1 MKKLWN
7 WVWKTSVRR
16 QLVIGVAFV
25 HLVLMTIFVTDLV
38 QRQKTFLQQRV
49 NHEALA
55 RAQILAASSKTWVLS
70 DDFVGLQEV
79 IKEFS
84 LDKHVRYVMVTDK
97 LGHILGHSDS
107 RKIGLY
113 LQDSLSISLLESDGK
128 ARMLFV
134 SDETVETAAPIKY
147 NNQLL
152 GWTRV
157 ALNTV
162 DETAHLEYVSKQG
175 LYYTLTAI
183 FIGTL
188 FAIFLS
194 RIILRQLSLLLEG
207 TNRLAKHDLS
217 TPIKIV
223 TGNEVGAVSRA
234 FNDAMEQL
242 VEKQNSLIASERY
255 NRILFEQSPIG
266 HVLTKMDGKIVDANE
281 AYAKITGR
289 TINEILS
296 LTYWDLTPEKYFP
309 SEQLQLDLLYS
320 TGQYGPYQK
329 EYIHKDGHLVPILL
343 HGLIIEKDGEKFIW
357 SSIEDITE
365 HVEAEKE
372 IAKLNADLEK
382 RVIERTAQ
390 LKEANQELEAFS
402 YSVSHDLRT
411 PLRALD
417 GFSLLLLEN
426 CSDRLDDEGKHFI
439 DIIRRNA
446 QQMAQLIDDLLTFS
460 RTGRKE
466 VAYSKIDM
474 KELFESVYNDARN
487 TSDERIIEFI
497 IHPMPEVYGDYVLL
511 KQAVLNLLSNSLKYT
526 RHKKIAKIEISG
538 SEFESEIQ
546 YVLKDNGVGFDMRF
560 VDKIFGVFQRLH
572 SAQEFEGTGVGL
584 AIVHRIILKHGGK
597 IWCEG
602 KVNEGAV
609 FTFTLPKIKDGTHP
623 N

>member
-1 MKKLWN
+1 MKNLWN
-7 WVWKTSVRR
+7 WIWKTSVRR

-38 QRQKTFLQQRV
+38 QRQKTFLHQRV
-49 NHEALA
+49 SHEALA
-55 RAQILAASSKTWVLS
+55 SAQILAASSKTWVLS

-84 LDKHVRYVMVTDK
+84 SDKHLRYVMVTDK
-97 LGHILGHSDS
+97 LGHILGHSDNS
-107 RKIGLY
+107 KIGLY
-113 LQDSLSISLLESDGK
+113 LQDSLSISLLENEAKTKVLYASDQ
-128 ARMLFV
+128 
-134 SDETVETAAPIKY
+134 TVETAAPIKF
-147 NNQLL
+147 NDQLL
-152 GWTRV
+152 GWARIV
-157 ALNTV
+157 RNTL
-162 DETAHLEYVSKQG
+162 DETAHLQYVSQQG
-175 LYYTLTAI
+175 LYYTLAAI
-183 FIGTL
+183 FVGTL

-207 TNRLAKHDLS
+207 TKRLAKHELS
-217 TPIKIV
+217 TPIKII

-234 FNDAMEQL
+234 FNDAMKQLAEQRDNL
-242 VEKQNSLIASERY
+242 RASERY
-255 NRILFEQSPIG
+255 NRVLFEQSPIG
-266 HVLTKMDGKIVDANE
+266 HALTTMDGKIVDVNE
-281 AYAKITGR
+281 AYAKITGHS
-289 TINEILS
+289 IDEILS
-296 LTYWDLTPEKYFP
+296 LTYWNLTPEKYSV
-309 SEQLQLDLLYS
+309 SEQLQLDSLYS

-329 EYIHKDGHLVPILL
+329 EYIHKDGHLVPVLL

-357 SSIEDITE
+357 SSVEDITE

-372 IAKLNADLEK
+372 IAQLNADLEK

-426 CSDRLDDEGKHFI
+426 CSDKLDDEGKHFLAT
-439 DIIRRNA
+439 IRRNA

-466 VAYSKIDM
+466 VAYSKINM
-474 KELFESVYNDARN
+474 KELFESVFNDLRN
-487 TSDERIIEFI
+487 TSDGRIVDFVV
-497 IHPMPEVYGDYVLL
+497 HPLPEADGDFSLL
-511 KQAVLNLLSNSLKYT
+511 KQAALNLLSNALKYT
-526 RHKKIAKIEISG
+526 RHNEVAKIEISG
-538 SEFESEIQ
+538 SETESEIQ

-560 VDKIFGVFQRLH
+560 VGKIFGVFQRLH
-572 SAQEFEGTGVGL
+572 SSEEFEGTGVGL
-584 AIVHRIILKHGGK
+584 AIAHRIILKHGGK

-609 FTFTLPKIKDGTHP
+609 FTFSLPKIKKGTHFM
-623 N
+623 